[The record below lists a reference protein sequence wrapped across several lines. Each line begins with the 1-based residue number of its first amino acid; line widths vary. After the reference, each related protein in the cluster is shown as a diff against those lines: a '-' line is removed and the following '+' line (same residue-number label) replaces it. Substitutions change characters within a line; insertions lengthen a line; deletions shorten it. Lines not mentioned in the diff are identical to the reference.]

1 MSSCVTH
8 PKVLNKKTNEYVDS
22 NLFRD
27 LLIFTENDRTSTL
40 DYYNI
45 AIDSETKKELG
56 TRARYDENDELKL
69 ESFISYAKLNVTE
82 EKMLRTLN
90 TVIGGHK
97 LYEYDEAI

>member
-1 MSSCVTH
+1 MSSCVIA

-45 AIDSETKKELG
+45 ATDPETKRELG

-90 TVIGGHK
+90 TVIGGNK